1 MAILSPQ
8 KREWGIKLDRAF
20 ILRQYLKDRRKV
32 LCVFGIFVICFFF
45 LYFLYDV
52 RLEPA
57 FYTLF
62 LMMLFAL
69 PFIVQDIRR
78 YYKTISKIA
87 EIAHSDFD
95 DNFDLPMAN
104 GLIEQCY
111 QAEIKSIV
119 QAWKADRAAWRKAA
133 AERDDYYTLWTHQ
146 IKSPLYSMDLMLQ
159 TQDMVP
165 QKWRIELLK
174 VSQYV
179 EMALKYLQLE
189 NQSADIYLS
198 QVPVLPL
205 VQEAVKKYSGM
216 FIAKKLR
223 VELKDL
229 DGAILTD
236 QKWFSFMLEQLI
248 SNAVKYTEQG
258 GVTISQP
265 SPSQICVSD
274 TGIGISDSDLP
285 LIFEKGYSGF
295 NGRIQKKS
303 SGCGLYLCRK
313 IAKLLGCS
321 LSVTSKLNH
330 GTTVIITLPQ
340 ADFSVADE

>member
-1 MAILSPQ
+1 M
-8 KREWGIKLDRAF
+8 
-20 ILRQYLKDRRKV
+20 
-32 LCVFGIFVICFFF
+32 
-45 LYFLYDV
+45 
-52 RLEPA
+52 
-57 FYTLF
+57 
-62 LMMLFAL
+62 
-69 PFIVQDIRR
+69 QDIWR

-87 EIAHSDFD
+87 EIAHSVFA
-95 DNFDLPMAN
+95 DNFDFPTAN
-104 GLIEQCY
+104 GFVEQCY
-111 QAEIKSIV
+111 QSEIKSIV
-119 QAWKADRAAWRKAA
+119 QAWKADRETWRKAA

-146 IKSPLYSMDLMLQ
+146 IKTPLYSMDLMLQ
-159 TQDMVP
+159 TQDMAP

-205 VQEAVKKYSGM
+205 VQEAIKKHSGM
-216 FIAKKLR
+216 FITKKLC

-229 DGAILTD
+229 DGCILTD
-236 QKWFSFMLEQLI
+236 PKWFSFMLEQLI
-248 SNAVKYTEQG
+248 SNAVKYTAQG

-265 SPSQICVSD
+265 SPSQIRVTD

-303 SGCGLYLCRK
+303 SGCGLYLCKK

-321 LSVTSKLNH
+321 LSVTSQLNH
-330 GTTVIITLPQ
+330 GTTVTITLPQ
-340 ADFSVADE
+340 ADFSVTDE

>member
-1 MAILSPQ
+1 M
-8 KREWGIKLDRAF
+8 DRAF

-87 EIAHSDFD
+87 KIAHSDFA
-95 DNFDLPMAN
+95 DNIDLPAAN
-104 GLIEQCY
+104 GLVEQCY
-111 QAEIKSIV
+111 QAKIKSIV

-146 IKSPLYSMDLMLQ
+146 IKTPLYSMDLMLQ
-159 TQDMVP
+159 TQDMAP
-165 QKWRIELLK
+165 QKWRIELMK

-189 NQSADIYLS
+189 NQSADVFLS
-198 QVPVLPL
+198 QIPALPL

-216 FIAKKLR
+216 FIAKRLR
-223 VELKDL
+223 VKLKDL
-229 DGAILTD
+229 DGCILTD

-303 SGCGLYLCRK
+303 SGCGLYLCKK

-321 LSVTSKLNH
+321 LSVTSKIKH

>member
-1 MAILSPQ
+1 
-8 KREWGIKLDRAF
+8 
-20 ILRQYLKDRRKV
+20 
-32 LCVFGIFVICFFF
+32 
-45 LYFLYDV
+45 
-52 RLEPA
+52 
-57 FYTLF
+57 
-62 LMMLFAL
+62 
-69 PFIVQDIRR
+69 
-78 YYKTISKIA
+78 
-87 EIAHSDFD
+87 
-95 DNFDLPMAN
+95 
-104 GLIEQCY
+104 
-111 QAEIKSIV
+111 
-119 QAWKADRAAWRKAA
+119 
-133 AERDDYYTLWTHQ
+133 
-146 IKSPLYSMDLMLQ
+146 
-159 TQDMVP
+159 
-165 QKWRIELLK
+165 
-174 VSQYV
+174 
-179 EMALKYLQLE
+179 MALKYLQLE

>member
-1 MAILSPQ
+1 
-8 KREWGIKLDRAF
+8 
-20 ILRQYLKDRRKV
+20 
-32 LCVFGIFVICFFF
+32 
-45 LYFLYDV
+45 
-52 RLEPA
+52 
-57 FYTLF
+57 
-62 LMMLFAL
+62 MMLFAL

-78 YYKTISKIA
+78 YYKTISKMT
-87 EIAHSDFD
+87 EITHSDFD
-95 DNFDLPMAN
+95 ENYDFPTAN

-119 QAWKADRAAWRKAA
+119 QAWKTDRAEWRKAA

-159 TQDMVP
+159 TQDMAP

-205 VQEAVKKYSGM
+205 VQDAIKKYSGM

-295 NGRIQKKS
+295 NGRVQKKS
-303 SGCGLYLCRK
+303 SGCGLYLSRK

-330 GTTVIITLPQ
+330 GTTVTITLPQ
-340 ADFSVADE
+340 VDFSVADE